1 MKIRKIINSADEMMQ
16 LGEEIGRMAQPNMV
30 IALSGDLGAGKTV
43 LTKGL
48 GRGLGITAT
57 INSPTFTIL
66 KIYQGRMPLY
76 HMDVYRINQASQD
89 DDLEEY
95 FEKDGLCVIEWAD
108 NIEYLL
114 PKSRLRIDIAI
125 TGDHQRSLEITT
137 DDPEYENIIE
147 RIK

>member
-1 MKIRKIINSADEMMQ
+1 MKIRKTINSAEEMMQ
-16 LGEEIGRMAQPNMV
+16 LGEKIGRLAQPNMV

-48 GRGLGITAT
+48 GRGLGITST
-57 INSPTFTIL
+57 INSPTFTIM

-108 NIEYLL
+108 NIDYLL
-114 PKSRLRIDIAI
+114 PKARLVIDIAI
-125 TGDHQRSLEITT
+125 TGDHQRSLEIAAE
-137 DDPEYENIIE
+137 DPEYQNIIE
-147 RIK
+147 RIQ